1 MSKVGSVRESI
12 LAIHLKTHRVVSPDK
27 TWVAPGAMRT
37 RAAERPDLR
46 SVWVFL
52 ALILAMS
59 GGAIYDGVDPN
70 KAALLP
76 LVLAPLIAS
85 LLLRPRATAVLATVC
100 VLIALVV
107 PQGFVTSS
115 GVQLLR
121 FSALLALAVL
131 SVISAIWRERLADT
145 RVRLAVT
152 SVQASDAR
160 RRAVELNDSVYQKL
174 FTARMWSQIG
184 DSDAALEVIDQA
196 LAGTAHLLNDL
207 VEQGNVGPGDFVT
220 QGSIDDKVIDLRAPA
235 GDGDLRT
242 PDASD

>member
-1 MSKVGSVRESI
+1 
-12 LAIHLKTHRVVSPDK
+12 
-27 TWVAPGAMRT
+27 MRLEAFT
-37 RAAERPDLR
+37 RPDLR
-46 SVWVFL
+46 SAWVFL
-52 ALILAMS
+52 ALVLAMS
-59 GGAIYDGVDPN
+59 GGAVYDAVDPN

-76 LVLAPLIAS
+76 LVVAPLIAS
-85 LLLRPRATAVLATVC
+85 LLLRPRATALLGTFCVVL
-100 VLIALVV
+100 ALVV

-115 GVQLLR
+115 GIQLLR

-131 SVISAIWRERLADT
+131 AVISSVWRERLADT

-152 SVQASDAR
+152 SAQAVDAR

-196 LAGTAHLLNDL
+196 LEGTAHLLNDL
-207 VEQGNVGPGDFVT
+207 VEQGNIGPGAFVT
-220 QGSIDDKVIDLRAPA
+220 QGPVDDKVIDLRVPA